1 LAEEKVISI
10 FSMRQEKPAGERYT
24 VEWCKKR
31 FESALD
37 KVYQNDDRL
46 LIFKL
51 DEIFKGHVR
60 WVTNTVSEIKTNEQI
75 TCIENGLTAID
86 ELRESYEQ
94 GHLQ

>member
-1 LAEEKVISI
+1 LTEEKVISI
-10 FSMRQEKPAGERYT
+10 FSMCQEKPGEQHT
-24 VEWCKKR
+24 VEWCKER
-31 FESALD
+31 FERALD
-37 KVYQNDDRL
+37 KAYRNDDRM

-60 WVTNTVSEIKTNEQI
+60 WVTDHLSEIETNEQI
-75 TCIENGLTAID
+75 TCIENGLTAVD